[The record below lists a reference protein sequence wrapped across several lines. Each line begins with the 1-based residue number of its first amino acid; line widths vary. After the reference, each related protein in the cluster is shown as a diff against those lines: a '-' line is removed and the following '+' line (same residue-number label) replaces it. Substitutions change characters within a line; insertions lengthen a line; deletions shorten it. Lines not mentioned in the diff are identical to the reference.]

1 MRTLLVVL
9 AMAAACGCGF
19 VGGPLPPALNIPER
33 VTILNAHQH
42 AGQLVIGL
50 LVTGKT
56 TDGLV
61 LKRLREIELRYGPP
75 GPSMDHWAAAATRIP
90 IEPPQAQGY
99 EFKAPTA
106 GLESK
111 DIVIAVRVI
120 GPTGRRGQWSE
131 PLNLH
136 VVPVPPMPI
145 VEAAAGPAGITLR
158 WPAASAPPGTSW
170 RVFRQIKGEA
180 KAQAVALATTPEW
193 LDAAAIEEDQNYTYQ
208 VQALVPAGKS
218 FAESDL
224 SKPAGLTYKDVFPP
238 EPPAGLTAIAGVNS
252 IELSW
257 EPGREPDLKAY
268 QVWRAEDSGPLVKL
282 AEVAGDVTYSD
293 RQVSAGKHYR
303 YAISA
308 SDSKGNTSKPGVAI
322 EVVAQ

>member
-9 AMAAACGCGF
+9 AVAATCGCGY
-19 VGGPLPPALNIPER
+19 VGAPQPPALHIPER
-33 VTILNAHQH
+33 VTVLNARQH
-42 AGQLVIGL
+42 GGQLVIGF

-75 GPSMDHWAAAATRIP
+75 GPSMDHWAIGAKRIP
-90 IEPPQAQGY
+90 IEPPTAQGY
-99 EFKAPTA
+99 EFKVPIA
-106 GLESK
+106 GLENK
-111 DIVIAVRVI
+111 DIVIAVRVV
-120 GPTGRRGQWSE
+120 GPTGRIGAWSE

-136 VVPVPPMPI
+136 VVPEPPVPV
-145 VEAAAGPAGITLR
+145 VEAVAGPAGITLR
-158 WPAASAPPGTSW
+158 WPAAGAPPGTSW
-170 RVFRQIKGEA
+170 RVFRQTKGEE
-180 KAQAVALATTPEW
+180 KPQAAALATAPEW
-193 LDAAAIEEDQNYTYQ
+193 LDTAAIEEDQPYRYQ

-238 EPPAGLTAIAGVNS
+238 EPPAGLSAIAGVNS

-268 QVWRAEDSGPLVKL
+268 QVWRAEGSGPLVKL

-322 EVVAQ
+322 EFVAQ